1 MEDMCYERR
10 AETHE
15 EPGTLTQGAPVFPG
29 SSRLGIEP
37 KTQGWL
43 VQDPTDSP
51 SAWLGSGGVG
61 EPVVCRKSSSEDGAA
76 GPRRPECECVERS
89 RRHRD
94 ESATCSRADQD
105 GQRRAQEGGR
115 AGLGKEAQTAD
126 GRSVGRHRQLRKS
139 RLKTNLQQSGRK
151 GRCGKKGSTHD
162 EPTQPI
168 FQEEPFEDIAHC
180 HPPGHTASHF
190 TCVNVVFC
198 AYPTAWGYHWATSF
212 GHDST

>member
-51 SAWLGSGGVG
+51 SAWLGSSGVG
-61 EPVVCRKSSSEDGAA
+61 EPVEQSCAERVHPRIGAA

-94 ESATCSRADQD
+94 ESAAGRTKTDNGVRK
-105 GQRRAQEGGR
+105 REGG
-115 AGLGKEAQTAD
+115 
-126 GRSVGRHRQLRKS
+126 
-139 RLKTNLQQSGRK
+139 
-151 GRCGKKGSTHD
+151 
-162 EPTQPI
+162 
-168 FQEEPFEDIAHC
+168 
-180 HPPGHTASHF
+180 
-190 TCVNVVFC
+190 
-198 AYPTAWGYHWATSF
+198 
-212 GHDST
+212 